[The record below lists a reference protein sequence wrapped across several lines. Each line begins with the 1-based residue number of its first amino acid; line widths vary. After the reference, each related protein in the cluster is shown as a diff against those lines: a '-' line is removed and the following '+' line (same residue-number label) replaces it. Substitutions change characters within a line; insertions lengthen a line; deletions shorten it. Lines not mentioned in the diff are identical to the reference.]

1 MKIYTI
7 GHSNLNI
14 EEFIIKLTSNY
25 LELLIDIR
33 AFPSSKKF
41 PQFKKSKLQTEL
53 FALEIEYIWKG
64 RELGGFRKRSDGLGE
79 SSPNKGWKR
88 EGFRIYAD
96 YMLSYSFRKTIDD
109 ILHSA
114 ANKKTVFMCAEKDYR
129 RCHRQ
134 LIADYVQTQ
143 GWKVF
148 HIIEKD
154 LIIPHVMTPFAKRS
168 QEKLI
173 YPDPDNPEPLLPF

>member
-7 GHSNLNI
+7 GHSNLKI
-14 EEFIIKLTSNY
+14 EEFIIKLTAND
-25 LELLIDIR
+25 LLLLIDIR

-41 PQFKKSKLQTEL
+41 PQFKKSKLQIEL
-53 FALEIEYIWKG
+53 FALDIEYIWKG
-64 RELGGFRKRSDGLGE
+64 RELGGFRQRSDGLGE

-96 YMLSYSFRKTIDD
+96 YMLSDSFQKTIDD
-109 ILHSA
+109 ILCSA
-114 ANKKTVFMCAEKDYR
+114 AHKKTVLMCAEKDYR

-134 LIADYVQTQ
+134 LIADYIITK
-143 GWKVF
+143 GWDVF
-148 HIIEKD
+148 
-154 LIIPHVMTPFAKRS
+154 PHAMTPFAKCI

-173 YPDPDNPEPLLPF
+173 YPDPDAPEPLLPF

>member
-1 MKIYTI
+1 
-7 GHSNLNI
+7 
-14 EEFIIKLTSNY
+14 
-25 LELLIDIR
+25 LIDIR

-41 PQFKKSKLQTEL
+41 PPFKKSKLQIEL

-96 YMLSYSFRKTIDD
+96 YMLSDFFQKTIDD
-109 ILHSA
+109 ILFSA
-114 ANKKTVFMCAEKDYR
+114 SQKKTVLMCAEKDYK

-134 LIADYVQTQ
+134 LIADFIKTK
-143 GWKVF
+143 GWDVF
-148 HIIEKD
+148 HIFETD
-154 LIIPHVMTPFAKRS
+154 LTIPHVMTPFAKLI

-173 YPDPDNPEPLLPF
+173 YPDPDAPEPLLPF